1 MNAGPFHLAIL
12 FIKLLASA
20 GGGLLGGFCGG
31 ILIRAIWKLA
41 FKKQASLDKVILA
54 RIIGCFG
61 VGLAIWFAFGSGGW
75 GMGSGSGGLG
85 AGGDKIIGHDSGTE
99 KESKQSDARSD
110 QKSRSADGPDG
121 VPTPRSARVEMLG
134 GRRVEQDRFYVID
147 EKMPALTFA
156 ELRQLLMTRKNQ
168 EIDPIKAIEIV
179 IYEDSVSKDHP
190 AVRDLE
196 QWANANGLQVAILFP
211 PGNRS

>member
-1 MNAGPFHLAIL
+1 MNAGPFHLAML

-54 RIIGCFG
+54 RLVGCFG

-85 AGGDKIIGHDSGTE
+85 AGGGKIMGHDPAAE
-99 KESKQSDARSD
+99 KESQRSDAHTD
-110 QKSRSADGPDG
+110 QKSSSQDAGGG
-121 VPTPRSARVEMLG
+121 VAAPRSARIEMLG
-134 GRRVEQDRFYVID
+134 GRRVVQDRFYVID
-147 EKMPALTFA
+147 EKMPALT
-156 ELRQLLMTRKNQ
+156 LVDLKQLLMTRKNQ